1 MMKLIY
7 LLSVWIHI
15 VAAAFWVGG
24 ALFIAALFVP
34 VLRHPEFR
42 ENGISFFRLIGNRFR
57 NYAWLCFLIL
67 IITGLFNLQFRYS
80 AHALLNSEFWK
91 STLGYVLGLKLL
103 GMICILLLSGVHDFY
118 IGPRATEALRKNP
131 GSEGAKT
138 ARKKA
143 SWIGRINL
151 LLGLLMFALGIILVR
166 GWV

>member
-1 MMKLIY
+1 MKLIY

-34 VLRHPEFR
+34 VLRRKKFR
-42 ENGISFFRLIGNRFR
+42 ENSIAFLRLIGNRFR
-57 NYAWLCFLIL
+57 NYAWFCFLLL
-67 IITGLFNLQFRYS
+67 IITGVVNLQFRYGGHS
-80 AHALLNSEFWK
+80 LFNPEFWE
-91 STLGYVLGLKLL
+91 SPLGHVLGLKLL
-103 GMICILLLSGVHDFY
+103 GMTCILFLSAIHDFY
-118 IGPRATEALRKNP
+118 IGPKASEAWVRNP
-131 GSEGAKT
+131 ASEEAKI

-151 LLGLLMFALGIILVR
+151 LLGLLLFALGVVLVR